1 MSRVI
6 AVYNQKGG
14 VAKTT
19 TAINLA
25 AYLALSGRRVL
36 LIDFDPQGNASS
48 SLGYSPSLNNESVYH
63 ALFDLAQVE
72 NLIKPTTLFNY
83 HLLPSS
89 QHLAGALI
97 ELIEV
102 EERELKLKKIID
114 KIKDRY
120 DYVLID
126 LPPSLSLLTINGLIA
141 ADEVLIP
148 IQAQYLSLEGVSQLL
163 QVVEMFKNNMAKDL
177 KIAGAVVTMYDENQN
192 LAKEILENLKT
203 NFPHN
208 IFETKIPWSASLAES
223 PSFGRPAVLYDPMA
237 EGSRAYES
245 LAKEIMAQEGN
256 Y

>member
-1 MSRVI
+1 MSVSRVI
-6 AVYNQKGG
+6 AIYNQKGG

-25 AYLALSGRRVL
+25 AYLALAGRRVL
-36 LIDFDPQGNASS
+36 LVDFDPQANASS
-48 SLGYSPSLNNESVYH
+48 ALGYSFSDIGQSVYH
-63 ALFDLAQVE
+63 AIFDLAQAE
-72 NLIKPTTLFNY
+72 DLIRPTTLFNY

-114 KIKDRY
+114 KIRNKY
-120 DYVLID
+120 DYILID
-126 LPPSLSLLTINGLIA
+126 LPPSLSLLTINGLVA

-177 KIAGAVVTMYDENQN
+177 RIAGAVVTMYDENQN

-208 IFETKIPWSASLAES
+208 IFETKIPWSSALAEA
-223 PSFGRPAVLYDPMA
+223 PSFGRPAVLYDPMST
-237 EGSRAYES
+237 GSKAYEE
-245 LAKEIMAQEGN
+245 LAREIISQE
-256 Y
+256 